1 MKYRAEIDGLR
12 ALALLPVILLHAG
25 FEWFSGGFVGVD
37 VFFVIS
43 GYLITTII
51 ISELADGQFSIINFY
66 ERRARRILPAL
77 FFVMAACL
85 PFAWLWL
92 TPADLRDFGESLV
105 AVSTFSSNIL
115 FWWES
120 DYFDAASELKPLL
133 HTWSLA
139 VEEQYYILFPIFLM
153 LTWRLGIKWVLI
165 LLSAVFVISLGVA
178 AFIIVMSVINGF
190 RIDLTNRII
199 GLNSHLNIYSFDNE
213 ITNKQADEL
222 ILNIDNSFFY
232 QHYKSIETNG
242 LIIKSNNSKGVMI
255 KGYDEYDKNHYL
267 FNSINMGALIQ
278 NPKSEILIGD
288 SLANE
293 MNLSVGDK
301 VKIAIP
307 KTDKTILGNIPR
319 FKTLEVVGVFDLGLY
334 EYDSNLIFLSS
345 ELVRKLLL
353 YDEDIYNKIEFFTS
367 SPNEIELFKNKV
379 ELETSNLLLNFYS
392 ISWKDQNKTLINAL
406 KVEKNVMFI
415 ILSLI
420 ILVASLNI
428 ISGLIIFVKEKN
440 KDIGILKT
448 IGMSN
453 KSIIKIFFTI
463 GISIG
468 LIGSLIGL
476 IIGILFTINIKSIQS
491 FLEYLLGTK
500 LFSEEVYYLSSL
512 PSKISINEV
521 VYVLCVAIIISII
534 STIFPALSSA
544 RIDPIKSL
552 RSE

>member
-1 MKYRAEIDGLR
+1 MLSKSERLLIFRFLFSKKSDGYVSIF
-12 ALALLPVILLHAG
+12 A
-25 FEWFSGGFVGVD
+25 W
-37 VFFVIS
+37 
-43 GYLITTII
+43 
-51 ISELADGQFSIINFY
+51 FSII
-66 ERRARRILPAL
+66 
-77 FFVMAACL
+77 
-85 PFAWLWL
+85 
-92 TPADLRDFGESLV
+92 G
-105 AVSTFSSNIL
+105 
-115 FWWES
+115 
-120 DYFDAASELKPLL
+120 
-133 HTWSLA
+133 
-139 VEEQYYILFPIFLM
+139 
-153 LTWRLGIKWVLI
+153 
-165 LLSAVFVISLGVA
+165 ISLGVA
-178 AFIIVMSVINGF
+178 AIIIVMSVMNGF

-199 GLNSHLNIYSFDNE
+199 GLNSHLNIYSFDKE
-213 ITNKQADEL
+213 IANKQADEL
-222 ILNIDNSFFY
+222 ILNIDSTFFY
-232 QHYKSIETNG
+232 QYFKSIETKG
-242 LIIKSNNSKGVMI
+242 LVIKNNESKGVMI
-255 KGYDEYDKNHYL
+255 KGYDDYDKDHYL
-267 FNSINMGALIQ
+267 VNAMREGSLIKNPIN
-278 NPKSEILIGD
+278 EILIGD

-293 MNLSVGDK
+293 MNLSIGDK

-319 FKTLEVVGVFDLGLY
+319 FKTLEVVGIFDLGLY
-334 EYDSNLIFLSS
+334 EYDSNLIFLSAS
-345 ELVRKLLL
+345 LVRKLLL
-353 YDEDIYNKIEFFTS
+353 YDEGIYNKIEFFTS
-367 SPNEIELFKNKV
+367 FPNDVDLFKNHLEV
-379 ELETSNLLLNFYS
+379 EISKLLLNFYA
-392 ISWKDQNKTLINAL
+392 ISWKDQNQTLINAL

-448 IGMSN
+448 FGMTN

-476 IIGILFTINIKSIQS
+476 IIGILFTINIKSIQK
-491 FLEYLLGTK
+491 FLEHLLGTK

-512 PSKISINEV
+512 PSKISFNEV

>member
-1 MKYRAEIDGLR
+1 
-12 ALALLPVILLHAG
+12 
-25 FEWFSGGFVGVD
+25 
-37 VFFVIS
+37 
-43 GYLITTII
+43 
-51 ISELADGQFSIINFY
+51 
-66 ERRARRILPAL
+66 
-77 FFVMAACL
+77 
-85 PFAWLWL
+85 
-92 TPADLRDFGESLV
+92 
-105 AVSTFSSNIL
+105 
-115 FWWES
+115 
-120 DYFDAASELKPLL
+120 
-133 HTWSLA
+133 
-139 VEEQYYILFPIFLM
+139 
-153 LTWRLGIKWVLI
+153 
-165 LLSAVFVISLGVA
+165 
-178 AFIIVMSVINGF
+178 
-190 RIDLTNRII
+190 
-199 GLNSHLNIYSFDNE
+199 
-213 ITNKQADEL
+213 
-222 ILNIDNSFFY
+222 
-232 QHYKSIETNG
+232 
-242 LIIKSNNSKGVMI
+242 
-255 KGYDEYDKNHYL
+255 
-267 FNSINMGALIQ
+267 
-278 NPKSEILIGD
+278 
-288 SLANE
+288 
-293 MNLSVGDK
+293 
-301 VKIAIP
+301 
-307 KTDKTILGNIPR
+307 
-319 FKTLEVVGVFDLGLY
+319 LEVVAVFDLGLY

-379 ELETSNLLLNFYS
+379 ELVTSNLLLNFYS

-544 RIDPIKSL
+544 RIDPVKSL

>member
-1 MKYRAEIDGLR
+1 MISKSERLLIFRFLFSKKSDGYVSIF
-12 ALALLPVILLHAG
+12 A
-25 FEWFSGGFVGVD
+25 W
-37 VFFVIS
+37 
-43 GYLITTII
+43 
-51 ISELADGQFSIINFY
+51 FSII
-66 ERRARRILPAL
+66 
-77 FFVMAACL
+77 
-85 PFAWLWL
+85 
-92 TPADLRDFGESLV
+92 G
-105 AVSTFSSNIL
+105 
-115 FWWES
+115 
-120 DYFDAASELKPLL
+120 
-133 HTWSLA
+133 
-139 VEEQYYILFPIFLM
+139 
-153 LTWRLGIKWVLI
+153 
-165 LLSAVFVISLGVA
+165 ISLGVA
-178 AFIIVMSVINGF
+178 AIIIVMSVMNGF

-199 GLNSHLNIYSFDNE
+199 GLNSHLNIYSFDKE

-222 ILNIDNSFFY
+222 ILNIDSTFFY
-232 QHYKSIETNG
+232 QYFKSIETKG
-242 LIIKSNNSKGVMI
+242 LVIKNNESKGVMI
-255 KGYDEYDKNHYL
+255 KGYDDYDKDHYL
-267 FNSINMGALIQ
+267 VNAMREGSLIKNPIN
-278 NPKSEILIGD
+278 EILIGD

-293 MNLSVGDK
+293 MNLSIGDK

-319 FKTLEVVGVFDLGLY
+319 FKTLEVVGIFDLGLY
-334 EYDSNLIFLSS
+334 EYDSNLIFLSAS
-345 ELVRKLLL
+345 LVRKLLL
-353 YDEDIYNKIEFFTS
+353 YDEGIYNKIEFFTS
-367 SPNEIELFKNKV
+367 FPNDVDLFKNHLEV
-379 ELETSNLLLNFYS
+379 EISKLLLNFYA
-392 ISWKDQNKTLINAL
+392 ISWKDQNQTLINAL

-448 IGMSN
+448 FGMTN

-476 IIGILFTINIKSIQS
+476 IIGILFTINIKSIQN
-491 FLEYLLGTK
+491 FLEHLLGTK

-512 PSKISINEV
+512 PSKISFNEV